1 MPENIPNEDLRE
13 RRGGEHIEGTERPAE
28 GESGAQAVSTG
39 VGAVGGGLAGAAIG
53 SAVAGPVGTAVGA
66 VIGAVA
72 GGAGGYAVGQAID
85 KEAEDTYWREH
96 HTEQPFAREGDRFEQ
111 YQPAYRTGFLG
122 HEQHPAGS
130 FEEAEPSLRSEYEAS
145 GASLPWEHARE
156 ASRAA
161 WTRVHKGEAVRI
173 PLSEEQVHVG
183 KREVESGAVNIRK
196 EVRTET
202 VNTPVELRREEIVVE
217 RTGPGQEHGQ
227 RAPEDAFQEGEVRI
241 PLTHEEPV
249 IHKEAHVVGEVQ
261 VSKREGTEHREV
273 SETVR
278 KEDVKVDEE
287 GTRGGNPRRREP

>member
-1 MPENIPNEDLRE
+1 M
-13 RRGGEHIEGTERPAE
+13 
-28 GESGAQAVSTG
+28 
-39 VGAVGGGLAGAAIG
+39 GGGLAGAAIG
-53 SAVAGPVGTAVGA
+53 SAVAGPLGTAVGA

-85 KEAEDTYWREH
+85 KESEDAYWREH
-96 HTEQPFAREGDRFEQ
+96 HTEQPYARQGERFEE

-145 GASLPWEHARE
+145 GATLPWEHARE

-161 WTRVHKGEAVRI
+161 WTRVHKGDAVRI

-183 KREVESGAVNIRK
+183 KREVESGGVTIRK

-217 RTGPGQEHGQ
+217 RTAPGEGEG
-227 RAPEDAFQEGEVRI
+227 RRVPEDAFEEGQVHI
-241 PLTHEEPV
+241 PLTREEPV

-278 KEDVKVDEE
+278 KEDVKVEGE
-287 GTRGGNPRRREP
+287 GTREGRPGRREP